1 MQKLETAYQLQE
13 RLRTVLTTVETE
25 FRPLSDEQLNWRP
38 APDRWS
44 IIQCLQHLNL
54 AERFYIRNL
63 QKKIDDLGLIQ
74 TIPTDQPIES
84 DWVGRTLRYSVD
96 PNTNLKLPAPSM
108 IRPRAELDTYSVLDQ
123 FVELQQLLHD
133 LLDKAI
139 YLDWNRTRMMSLF
152 GNWIKIRVGDA
163 LIMLVLHTERHIRQA
178 LRVKEEMTTF
188 ARTA

>member
-13 RLRTVLTTVETE
+13 RLQTILRIVDTE
-25 FRPLSDEQLNWRP
+25 FRPLTAEQLNWKP
-38 APDRWS
+38 AADRWS

-63 QKKIDDLGLIQ
+63 QKKVNDLGLIE
-74 TIPTDQPIES
+74 TVATDQPIES
-84 DWVGRTLRYSVD
+84 DWVGRALRYAVD
-96 PNTNLKLPAPSM
+96 PKTKLKLPAPGI
-108 IRPRAELDTYSVLDQ
+108 IRPRAELDASAVLNQ

-139 YLDWNRTRMMSLF
+139 YLDWNHTRMMSLF

>member
-1 MQKLETAYQLQE
+1 MQKLETAYQLQD
-13 RLRTVLTTVETE
+13 RLRAVLITVETE
-25 FRPLSDEQLNWRP
+25 FRPLSPDQLSWRP

-44 IIQCLQHLNL
+44 IGQCLQHLNL

-74 TIPTDQPIES
+74 AMPTDQLIES
-84 DWVGRTLRYSVD
+84 DWVGRALRYSVD
-96 PNTNLKLPAPSM
+96 PNTNLKLPAPSL
-108 IRPRAELDTYSVLDQ
+108 IRPRADLDEPSVLSQ

-139 YLDWNRTRMMSLF
+139 YLDWNKTRMMSLF
-152 GNWIKIRVGDA
+152 GNWIKIRLGDA

-178 LRVKEEMTTF
+178 LRVKEEMSTF
-188 ARTA
+188 VKTA